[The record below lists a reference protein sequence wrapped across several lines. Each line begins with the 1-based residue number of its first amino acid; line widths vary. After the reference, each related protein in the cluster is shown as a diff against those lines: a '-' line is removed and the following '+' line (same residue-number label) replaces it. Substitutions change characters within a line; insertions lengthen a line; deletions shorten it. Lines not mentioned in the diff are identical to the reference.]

1 VSARRRRLRCVGIV
15 AAQLLASAWI
25 GAQGTVEAAL
35 KAAFLY
41 NFVKFTEWP
50 PEVVPSDGAIRLCVF
65 GDEAVATALEQTVK
79 GRQVDGHSF
88 TVARM
93 NVDLSSCHVL
103 YVTGVD
109 RRQTLQVIE
118 RVKTAPVF
126 TVSDLDG
133 FAALGGVGQLFVEDG
148 KMRFALNPAAAQRA
162 RLRISSKLLVLA
174 KVVKDEL

>member
-1 VSARRRRLRCVGIV
+1 V

-25 GAQGTVEAAL
+25 CAQGTVEPAL

-50 PEVVPSDGAIRLCVF
+50 DEAVPSDSAIALCVF

-79 GRQVDGHSF
+79 GRQVGGRSV
-88 TVARM
+88 TVARV
-93 NVDLSSCHVL
+93 NVALSSCQIL
-103 YVTGVD
+103 YVSGVD
-109 RRQTLQVIE
+109 RRQAVQVIE
-118 RVKTAPVF
+118 RVKAAPVF
-126 TVSDLDG
+126 TVGDLDG
-133 FAALGGVGQLFVEDG
+133 FAALGGVGQLFVENG

-162 RLRISSKLLVLA
+162 RLRISSKLLALA